1 MTLVTT
7 STSVYQLFFGLN
19 GDHPDS
25 HEATTR
31 LSDRPIWIRLG
42 GNIGI
47 DGVCNNIRGGAS
59 KQNNRMMKVTRLVIL
74 MITKSNQRIIIQ
86 FLNQLLEYQDP
97 LPSGKANTFR
107 RNERPNAIILRDF
120 IFQCKICRRYQES
133 LIGLDTESGRKTW
146 MGSNF
151 HLNKVLTHFKSGFN

>member
-1 MTLVTT
+1 MIKICVWTCDMTSRSYFGKMN
-7 STSVYQLFFGLN
+7 STLGSVVPLAMFDLN
-19 GDHPDS
+19 GDHLYS

-74 MITKSNQRIIIQ
+74 MILKNYHKFFESIMIKMSEPFALWKSQYLSKKWEALCYYSSLFYFAMQNMSEISRI
-86 FLNQLLEYQDP
+86 FNW
-97 LPSGKANTFR
+97 
-107 RNERPNAIILRDF
+107 
-120 IFQCKICRRYQES
+120 
-133 LIGLDTESGRKTW
+133 IGHRIWKKNLDGI
-146 MGSNF
+146 
-151 HLNKVLTHFKSGFN
+151 